1 MNITPIPTTYPE
13 FQQHI
18 REKIQ
23 NFSHRPFIFTLINH
37 FLTRQPRGY
46 FTLIGAPGT
55 GKSAILAKYA
65 AENPHVI
72 YYSAELTG
80 KNQAAEFL
88 LTLCTQLLR
97 ENLSANGITNHAGE
111 TITNLPDNVTEGS
124 WFLSLLL
131 QKISDQLP
139 PNQKLI
145 IAIDGCDRINRHS
158 QPPGS
163 NLFYLPRYLPN
174 RVYFL
179 LSRRPFPRDQS
190 GLLIETPYQSLDLQE
205 YPEQNREDIRTYIE
219 NYLTPPAP
227 LPYEGR
233 GEKDSHYSPLLAGEK
248 PPQQHS
254 PLLAGEK
261 PQQQHSPLLAGE
273 GSGERSILKSWLTA
287 HDLTEEKF
295 CEKLTDESENNFM
308 YLSQILPG
316 IANNIYPEPFHWQPL
331 PPGLETY
338 YQSHLAQIKNQELS
352 AIELALLRV
361 LAAEKQPLSVEKMAA
376 AINEDEYDVE
386 EILENWIEFLTEQLI
401 DGEIHSRLYHR
412 HFQEWLGGLFPF
424 L

>member
-1 MNITPIPTTYPE
+1 MNTTPIPTASE

-18 REKIQ
+18 RDKIQ
-23 NFSHRPFIFTLINH
+23 NFSHRAFIFTQINQ

-80 KNQAAEFL
+80 KNQTAEFL

-97 ENLSANGITNHAGE
+97 ERLSANGITNQAGE

-131 QKISDQLP
+131 QKISDQLA

-145 IAIDGCDRINRHS
+145 ITIDGCDRIDRHS

-179 LSRRPFPRDQS
+179 LSRRPFPRDKS

-205 YPEQNREDIRTYIE
+205 YPEQNRQDIRTYIE
-219 NYLTPPAP
+219 NYLTPYH
-227 LPYEGR
+227 LN
-233 GEKDSHYSPLLAGEK
+233 
-248 PPQQHS
+248 
-254 PLLAGEK
+254 
-261 PQQQHSPLLAGE
+261 
-273 GSGERSILKSWLTA
+273 
-287 HDLTEEKF
+287 EEQF
-295 CEKLTDESENNFM
+295 CERLTDESENNFM

-338 YQSHLAQIKNQELS
+338 YQSHLARMKNPDLS
-352 AIELALLRV
+352 AIELGLLRV
-361 LAAEKQPLSVEKMAA
+361 LAAEKQPLSVETMAA

-386 EILENWIEFLTEQLI
+386 EVLENWIEFLIAELI
-401 DGEIHSRLYHR
+401 EGEIHYRLYHR

>member
-1 MNITPIPTTYPE
+1 MNTAPIPTAPE
-13 FQQHI
+13 IQQHI
-18 REKIQ
+18 RDKIQ
-23 NFSHRPFIFTLINH
+23 NFSHRPFIFTQINH

-72 YYSAELTG
+72 YYSAELPG

-97 ENLSANGITNHAGE
+97 EIASANAITNQSGE
-111 TITNLPDNVTEGS
+111 TITTLPDNVTEGS

-131 QKISDQLP
+131 QKISDQLAP
-139 PNQKLI
+139 HQKLI
-145 IAIDGCDRINRHS
+145 ITIDGCDRIDRHS

-163 NLFYLPRYLPN
+163 NLFYLPRYLPD

-190 GLLIETPYQSLDLQE
+190 GLLIETPYQSFDLQE
-205 YPEQNREDIRTYIE
+205 YPEQNRQDIRNYIE
-219 NYLTPPAP
+219 SYLTPPAP

-248 PPQQHS
+248 PQQ
-254 PLLAGEK
+254 K
-261 PQQQHSPLLAGE
+261 HSPLLAGE
-273 GSGERSILKSWLTA
+273 GPGERSILKSWLTY
-287 HDLTEEKF
+287 HHLTEEQF
-295 CEKLTDESENNFM
+295 CQKLTDESENNFM

-316 IANNIYPEPFHWQPL
+316 IASNIYPEPFHWQPL

-338 YQSHLAQIKNQELS
+338 YQSHLARMKNPDLS

-361 LAAEKQPLSVEKMAA
+361 LAAEKQPLSVERMAA

-386 EILENWIEFLTEQLI
+386 EILENWIEFLIEQLI
-401 DGEIHSRLYHR
+401 DGKIHYRLYHR

-424 L
+424 F

>member
-1 MNITPIPTTYPE
+1 MNTAPIPTTSE

-23 NFSHRPFIFTLINH
+23 NFSHRPFIFTQINQ

-80 KNQAAEFL
+80 KNQAPEFL

-97 ENLSANGITNHAGE
+97 ENLSTNGITNQAGE

-145 IAIDGCDRINRHS
+145 IAIDGCDRIDRHS

-163 NLFYLPRYLPN
+163 NLFYLPRYLPKG
-174 RVYFL
+174 VYFL
-179 LSRRPFPRDQS
+179 LSRRPFPRDKS

-205 YPEQNREDIRTYIE
+205 YPEQNRQDIRTYIE
-219 NYLTPPAP
+219 NYLTP
-227 LPYEGR
+227 Y
-233 GEKDSHYSPLLAGEK
+233 H
-248 PPQQHS
+248 
-254 PLLAGEK
+254 
-261 PQQQHSPLLAGE
+261 
-273 GSGERSILKSWLTA
+273 LT
-287 HDLTEEKF
+287 DEQF
-295 CEKLTDESENNFM
+295 CERLTDESENNFM

-316 IANNIYPEPFHWQPL
+316 IANSIYPQSFHWQPL

-338 YQSHLAQIKNQELS
+338 YQSHLARMKNPDLS

-361 LAAEKQPLSVEKMAA
+361 LAAEKQPLSVERMAA
-376 AINEDEYDVE
+376 AINEDEYDIE
-386 EILENWIEFLTEQLI
+386 EVLENWIEFLIEQLI
-401 DGEIHSRLYHR
+401 DGEIHYRLYHR

-424 L
+424 F

>member
-1 MNITPIPTTYPE
+1 MNTAPIPTTSE

-23 NFSHRPFIFTLINH
+23 NFSPRPFIFTHINH

-80 KNQAAEFL
+80 KNQAPEFL
-88 LTLCTQLLR
+88 LTLCTQLLAIA
-97 ENLSANGITNHAGE
+97 SANAITHPSGE
-111 TITNLPDNVTEGS
+111 TITNLPDRVTEGS

-131 QKISDQLP
+131 QKISDQLA

-145 IAIDGCDRINRHS
+145 ITIDSCDRINRDS

-179 LSRRPFPRDQS
+179 LSRRPFPRDRS
-190 GLLIETPYQSLDLQE
+190 GLLIETPDQTLDLQD
-205 YPEQNREDIRTYIE
+205 YPEQNREDIRTYIN
-219 NYLTPPAP
+219 NYLSPHP
-227 LPYEGR
+227 LM
-233 GEKDSHYSPLLAGEK
+233 
-248 PPQQHS
+248 
-254 PLLAGEK
+254 
-261 PQQQHSPLLAGE
+261 
-273 GSGERSILKSWLTA
+273 
-287 HDLTEEKF
+287 EEPF
-295 CEKLTDESENNFM
+295 CERLTDESENNFM
-308 YLSQILPG
+308 YASQILPA

-338 YQSHLAQIKNQELS
+338 YQSHLARMNYPHLS
-352 AIELALLRV
+352 AVELAVLRQ
-361 LAAEKQPLSVEKMAA
+361 LATEKQPLLVEQIAA
-376 AINEDEYDVE
+376 AINEDEYDIE
-386 EILENWIEFLTEQLI
+386 EALENWIEFLIAPVIE
-401 DGEIHSRLYHR
+401 GEVHYRLYHR
-412 HFQEWLGGLFPF
+412 NFQEWLLAQISQDLPVNS
-424 L
+424 